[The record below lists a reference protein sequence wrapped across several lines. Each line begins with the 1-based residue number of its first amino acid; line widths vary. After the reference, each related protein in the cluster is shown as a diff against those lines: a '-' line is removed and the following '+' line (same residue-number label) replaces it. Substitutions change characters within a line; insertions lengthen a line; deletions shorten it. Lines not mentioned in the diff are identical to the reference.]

1 MKNTSIFA
9 LAAGMGS
16 LVFATGATAD
26 VSVALVSQGDSAYGV
41 GHVYQLVVTG
51 LSDGDRIDA
60 VYGNADAVLN
70 IEATSSFYQNMFGN
84 ETSLGVNPAL
94 LAVFPSLADDSFVT
108 IGSMNNVGNNL
119 NTIGIDFSGFEG
131 GGGLATDN
139 GSWFVTP
146 DDAQGA
152 AVDGQVVIGQ
162 FTVVGGSGVV
172 ADDFASAIVSV
183 QGTVDGSLYN
193 GVGLNAIPA
202 PGALALLGVAGLVSR
217 RRRK

>member
-1 MKNTSIFA
+1 M
-9 LAAGMGS
+9 
-16 LVFATGATAD
+16 
-26 VSVALVSQGDSAYGV
+26 
-41 GHVYQLVVTG
+41 
-51 LSDGDRIDA
+51 
-60 VYGNADAVLN
+60 LN
-70 IEATSSFYQNMFGN
+70 IESTSSFYQNMFGN

-94 LAVFPSLADDSFVT
+94 LAVFP
-108 IGSMNNVGNNL
+108 NL

-131 GGGLATDN
+131 GGGLTTDN

-152 AVDGQVVIGQ
+152 AVGGEVIIGQ
-162 FTVVGGSGVV
+162 FTVAGGSGVV
-172 ADDFASAIVSV
+172 ADDFISATVSV
-183 QGTVDGSLYN
+183 QGTVGGSLYN